1 MSHLFDNVKGKIE
14 DTLEKVH
21 RKLSHEPKDDANPAK
36 SDAAQNQASNHAN
49 NMGQDSGGNANP
61 PNYGQQ
67 AQNAGNNMGQNA
79 QNLGQQAQNLGQ
91 QSMPQPNLGGGPG
104 PTGSAAGG
112 YTH

>member
-21 RKLSHEPKDDANPAK
+21 RRLSHDSKDTANPTK
-36 SDAAQNQASNHAN
+36 NDSAQNQASKPEN

-67 AQNAGNNMGQNA
+67 AQNAGNSMGQNA

-91 QSMPQPNLGGGPG
+91 QSMPQPNAGGGPG
-104 PTGSAAGG
+104 APGG
-112 YTH
+112 YNQ